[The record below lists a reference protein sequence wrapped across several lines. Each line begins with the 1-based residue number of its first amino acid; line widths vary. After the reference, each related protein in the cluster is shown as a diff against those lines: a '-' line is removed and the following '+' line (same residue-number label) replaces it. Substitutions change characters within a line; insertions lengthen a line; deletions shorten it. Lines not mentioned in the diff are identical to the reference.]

1 MHVLFYTRL
10 FLYLLAL
17 SIPMFH
23 PAIVVPYDTVGTLVW
38 FLLMPGEMF
47 IAYYLGPPRFSL
59 KVWLGSALALVA
71 AFMLLFAPFDSY
83 ALLAVA
89 VGIGSFLLTALIFRI
104 GQRAESVFFIEQFF
118 LAYIYYKVLSF
129 SRASE
134 STAAAAAGITQF
146 LLFLSIGA
154 FLVHGIVLFLAVF
167 PENRTK
173 RGRKELYGL
182 AAVIVPLLLVVAF
195 ILPPDFVSHSE
206 VLNLLDNEADPEPI
220 PVDAD
225 GDGVLDNGN
234 LRPLRPDDAE
244 GTEGGEDG
252 QDGDRQG
259 RRPRNRDGSS
269 LEGVPSD
276 QWESS
281 GEGGGNDNQRAVMIV
296 ASPADPVYAAD
307 AYYGSFD
314 PVRGFGLSR
323 NEPLN
328 ELTYLRFLDTWTD
341 REASTDL
348 GREPVEIFYLSTIPE
363 RVTAYR
369 PLEIEPTILTRRFHP
384 FMYSYRTVSGIS
396 VSDIRDWIGID
407 GLSAQERGELSRY
420 LEIPLDPEARDAFM
434 GYLDSALEGANG
446 YAERIQAILKSFS
459 GHQYEIGFDEDV
471 SVAKMRRFLFETM
484 RGDCTEFSNAAAI
497 LARLAGIPSRVV
509 TGYLAS
515 KGLQSDSHVRGA
527 MMLQSAID
535 ILQQY
540 PIDQLYLV
548 TTAHRHSWPQFYMP
562 GYGWVDFESTSYAI
576 PPPPGMDPNSARV
589 VIPMLRDQSL
599 RDRPAFPWGLA
610 LRILGILVMG
620 TFAALY
626 LYRFARGAYLL
637 VLARGS
643 DLKALRALSKLVL
656 IRLAESGYSLKP
668 PSRTLLEYSEELPE
682 LRRFAEL
689 YNRLRYREEFPEGMR
704 ETIWSDIRSETK
716 AVNTQL
722 LKKPGLKH
730 RLRKLFSLKGLY
742 Y

>member
-17 SIPMFH
+17 SIPMLH
-23 PAIVVPYDTVGTLVW
+23 PAIVVPYDTVGKLVW

-59 KVWLGSALALVA
+59 KVWLGSGLGLVA
-71 AFMLLFAPFDSY
+71 VFVLLFAPFDSY
-83 ALLAVA
+83 TLLTVA

-118 LAYIYYKVLSF
+118 LAYVYYKVLSF

-134 STAAAAAGITQF
+134 STAAASAGITQF
-146 LLFLSIGA
+146 LLFLTIGA

-182 AAVIVPLLLVVAF
+182 AAAIVPLLLVVAF
-195 ILPPDFVSHSE
+195 LLPPDFVSHSA
-206 VLNLLDNEADPEPI
+206 VMNLLENEADPEPI

-225 GDGVLDNGN
+225 GDGVPDNGN
-234 LRPLRPDDAE
+234 LRPLRPEDAE
-244 GTEGGEDG
+244 GSEGGEDG

-259 RRPRNRDGSS
+259 GRPRNRDGSS

-276 QWESS
+276 EWESA
-281 GEGGGNDNQRAVMIV
+281 GEGGGNDNQRAVMVI
-296 ASPADPVYAAD
+296 ASPVDPVYAAD
-307 AYYGSFD
+307 AYFGSFD
-314 PVRGFGLSR
+314 QERGFGFSR
-323 NEPLN
+323 DEPLN

-341 REASTDL
+341 HEASSDR

-369 PLEIEPTILTRRFHP
+369 PLEIEPTVLTRRFHP
-384 FMYSYRTVSGIS
+384 FVYSYRTVSGIS
-396 VSDIRDWIGID
+396 VADIRDWIGV
-407 GLSAQERGELSRY
+407 GELSSRERSELARY
-420 LEIPLDPEARDAFM
+420 LEIPLKPEAREAFT
-434 GYLDSALEGANG
+434 GYLESALEGTSG
-446 YAERIQAILKSFS
+446 YAGRIQAILKSFAE
-459 GHQYEIGFDEDV
+459 HQYEIGFDEDV
-471 SVAKMRRFLFETM
+471 SVAKMQRFLLETM
-484 RGDCTEFSNAAAI
+484 RGDCTEFSNTAAI

-515 KGLQSDSHVRGA
+515 KGLQSDSHVRGV
-527 MMLQSAID
+527 MMLRSAID
-535 ILQQY
+535 TLQQY
-540 PIDQLYLV
+540 PTDQLYLV

-562 GYGWVDFESTSYAI
+562 GYGWVDFESTSYAL

-589 VIPMLRDQSL
+589 VIPMLQDQSL
-599 RDRPAFPWGLA
+599 RDRPVFPWA
-610 LRILGILVMG
+610 LVLRVLGILVMG

-626 LYRFARGAYLL
+626 LYRFTRGAYLL
-637 VLARGS
+637 VLARGH
-643 DLKALRALSKLVL
+643 DLAALRALSKVIL

-668 PSRTLLEYSEELPE
+668 PSRTLLEYSEELPQ

-689 YNRLRYREEFPEGMR
+689 YNRLRYREEFPDGMR
-704 ETIWSDIRSETK
+704 ESIWNDIRSETRT
-716 AVNTQL
+716 VRTL
-722 LKKPGLKH
+722 WKKPGLKH
-730 RLRKLFSLKGLY
+730 RLKRLFSLKGLY